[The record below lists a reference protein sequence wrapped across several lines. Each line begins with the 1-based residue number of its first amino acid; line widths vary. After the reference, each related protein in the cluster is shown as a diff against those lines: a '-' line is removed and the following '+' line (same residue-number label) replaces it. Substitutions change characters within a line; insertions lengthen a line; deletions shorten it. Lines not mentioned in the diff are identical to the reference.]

1 MKTDLIS
8 PEEREKAMIG
18 LQTAIE
24 ATITHDMEDPYW
36 ETTPS
41 GTGAYDGALEPILV
55 AIIQGFKHGVMG
67 VLQLMTPEEKLK
79 YMNKMFEDE

>member
-55 AIIQGFKHGVMG
+55 AIVQGVTQGAMAVMD
-67 VLQLMTPEEKLK
+67 LMTPEEKLK
-79 YMNKMFEDE
+79 YMKNMFENE